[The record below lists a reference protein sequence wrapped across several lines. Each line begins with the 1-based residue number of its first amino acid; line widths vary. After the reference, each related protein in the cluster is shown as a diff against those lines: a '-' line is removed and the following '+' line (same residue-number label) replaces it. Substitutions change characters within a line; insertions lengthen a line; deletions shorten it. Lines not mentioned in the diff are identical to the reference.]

1 MNTTLNAQ
9 PVRYKTKAFEARN
22 LAILLLS
29 ALLLTA
35 CASALDAATAT
46 TTLQPTQESI
56 PVSAG
61 PAPTTLSN
69 GLVDIGGRRLWF
81 QCIGK
86 GTPTVILEAGQG
98 DSSSSWIKVQT
109 GGDGS
114 YRVCSYDRA
123 NLGESDAAPKPRTY
137 LDMAHDLHALLTNAH
152 IEGPYILVGHSGGG
166 LLIRVFR
173 DQYPEEV
180 AGLVLVDAAHPD
192 MGQRL
197 LEGLPPKT
205 LFESKALRYWRI
217 WLSYMS
223 DSQGSAYQ
231 DQEGLDTKANN
242 SLVKAAK
249 PLGDLPLVVI
259 SRSPDNATFEGAPI
273 LPAVTNA
280 KLRQIWQ
287 ELQSELVGLSSNSTH
302 IVASHAGHSI
312 QREEPELVIEAIR
325 KLVDEARDQM
335 GVTGSPGEP
344 ADQTDAAHR
353 PRILGVADRQQ
364 EMRDG
369 KLILHKDI
377 IFTDEAGDAV
387 FDEARLVSVDPP
399 GNFHVS
405 GGFIT
410 ASSVEQKDEA
420 MDPQAVACPS
430 KQTTFVIEV
439 RIVDQA
445 YNRSEPV
452 LVTFNCPASKVHISP
467 SLIIGLVIGLAL
479 LGLVIWLLVRYRRSK
494 RRVASLE

>member
-1 MNTTLNAQ
+1 MNTQQ
-9 PVRYKTKAFEARN
+9 PSNIKR
-22 LAILLLS
+22 ILTRMLIALLVL
-29 ALLLTA
+29 ALLLPA
-35 CASALDAATAT
+35 CAPQPIPVPPSRTPVPEAASTSDAPT
-46 TTLQPTQESI
+46 TTLP
-56 PVSAG
+56 
-61 PAPTTLSN
+61 N
-69 GLVDIGGRRLWF
+69 GLVDVGGRKLWF
-81 QCIGK
+81 QCVGK

-98 DSSSSWIKVQT
+98 DTSNNWIRVQT

-259 SRSPDNATFEGAPI
+259 SRSPDNATFEGAPL
-273 LPAVTNA
+273 LPVMTNA

-287 ELQSELVGLSSNSTH
+287 ELQSELAGLSSNSTH
-302 IVASHAGHSI
+302 IIASHAGHSI
-312 QREEPELVIEAIR
+312 QREEPELVVEAIR
-325 KLVDEARDQM
+325 KLVDEARDRM
-335 GVTGSPGEP
+335 GLTIPP
-344 ADQTDAAHR
+344 ALPAEQAVLAHT
-353 PRILGVADRQQ
+353 PRFLRVVEKQ
-364 EMRDG
+364 EIKDG
-369 KLILHKDI
+369 KLIYRDAVYY
-377 IFTDEAGDAV
+377 TDTAGDAEILKLSLLSGNILEGENL
-387 FDEARLVSVDPP
+387 DERSILTNSTD
-399 GNFHVS
+399 
-405 GGFIT
+405 
-410 ASSVEQKDEA
+410 EQKHEA
-420 MDPQAVACPS
+420 LINATWVCRSQDS
-430 KQTTFVIEV
+430 FVLELQ
-439 RIVDQA
+439 IVDQA
-445 YNRSEPV
+445 RNSSDPV
-452 LVTFNCPASKVHISP
+452 NLTFQCPAPKVDISP
-467 SLIIGLVIGLAL
+467 SLITGLVIGLAL
-479 LGLVIWLLVRYRRSK
+479 LGLGIWLLVRYLRSK
-494 RRVASLE
+494 RMAASIEKS

>member
-1 MNTTLNAQ
+1 MSFAMKQFSLCLVKFASI
-9 PVRYKTKAFEARN
+9 
-22 LAILLLS
+22 LALILAAGSS
-29 ALLLTA
+29 AVL
-35 CASALDAATAT
+35 ATA
-46 TTLQPTQESI
+46 
-56 PVSAG
+56 PVSTTQHFKQTST
-61 PAPTTLSN
+61 PASGVPTPTILPN

-81 QCIGK
+81 QCVGK

-98 DSSSSWIKVQT
+98 DTSYNWIKVQT

-137 LDMAHDLHALLTNAH
+137 LDMARDLHALLTNAY

-205 LFESKALRYWRI
+205 LFESKALREWRI

-242 SLVKAAK
+242 ALVKAAK
-249 PLGDLPLVVI
+249 PLRDLPLVVI

-312 QREEPELVIEAIR
+312 QREEPELVIDAIR
-325 KLVDEARDQM
+325 KLVDAARDPM

-344 ADQTDAAHR
+344 ADQTDAAHT
-353 PRILGVADRQQ
+353 PRILGVADRQL

-369 KLILHKDI
+369 QLILHKDI

-387 FDEARLVSVDPP
+387 FDEVRLVSADPP
-399 GNFHVS
+399 GDYFVAGGYISVS
-405 GGFIT
+405 
-410 ASSVEQKDEA
+410 SEEQKDEA

-430 KQTTFVIEV
+430 LQTTFVIEV
-439 RIVDQA
+439 QIVDQA

-452 LVTFNCPASKVHISP
+452 LVTFNCPASKVHSNP

-479 LGLVIWLLVRYRRSK
+479 LGLVIWLLVRYLRSK
-494 RRVASLE
+494 RMAASIEKS

>member
-1 MNTTLNAQ
+1 MITL
-9 PVRYKTKAFEARN
+9 RST
-22 LAILLLS
+22 LLLFLLAPILAVGSS
-29 ALLLTA
+29 A
-35 CASALDAATAT
+35 ALATASVST
-46 TTLQPTQESI
+46 TQQLKQTSTPASGVPT
-56 PVSAG
+56 
-61 PAPTTLSN
+61 PTTLPK
-69 GLVDIGGRRLWF
+69 GLVDIGGRKLWF
-81 QCIGK
+81 QCVGK

-98 DSSSSWIKVQT
+98 DTSYNWIKVQT
-109 GGDGS
+109 GGDSS

-137 LDMAHDLHALLTNAH
+137 LDMARDLHALLTNAH

-205 LFESKALRYWRI
+205 LFESKALQYWRI

-242 SLVKAAK
+242 ALVKDAK

-259 SRSPDNATFEGAPI
+259 SRSPDNGTFEGAPL

-302 IVASHAGHSI
+302 IIASHAGHSI
-312 QREEPELVIEAIR
+312 QREEPELVVEAIR

-335 GVTGSPGEP
+335 GVTGSPGQP
-344 ADQTDAAHR
+344 ADQTDAAHT

-377 IFTDEAGDAV
+377 VFMDEAGDAV
-387 FDEARLVSVDPP
+387 FDEVRLVSADPP
-399 GNFHVS
+399 GDYSVA
-405 GGFIT
+405 GGYIS
-410 ASSVEQKDEA
+410 ASSEEQKNEA
-420 MDPQAVACPS
+420 MDPQAVVCPS
-430 KQTTFVIEV
+430 IQTTFVIEV
-439 RIVDQA
+439 QIVDQA

-467 SLIIGLVIGLAL
+467 SLIIGLVIGLTL
-479 LGLVIWLLVRYRRSK
+479 LGLVIWLLVRYLRSK
-494 RRVASLE
+494 RMSASVEKS